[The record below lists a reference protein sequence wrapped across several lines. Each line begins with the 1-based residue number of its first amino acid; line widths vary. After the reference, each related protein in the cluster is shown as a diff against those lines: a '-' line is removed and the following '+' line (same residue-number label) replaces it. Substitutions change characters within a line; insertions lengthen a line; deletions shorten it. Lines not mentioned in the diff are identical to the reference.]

1 MKTQNHGV
9 VRLNIPAGPEGMND
23 LTDDQLSQR
32 LRQGE
37 KRAFDALVT
46 RYASLIRRKAS
57 AYRQTGLEEEDLI
70 QEAVLGLLSAAE
82 SYDDQ
87 AGASFRTFAGLCIE
101 RRLLTACRS
110 AARQKHIPLNQ
121 YVSLND
127 EIDRKLVES
136 QLASID
142 LMNPENLV
150 ISREDMERERRR
162 IEQTLS
168 GLEFKVLALYLSGR
182 TYEEIAEKLTVSPKA
197 VDNALQRIRRKLRG
211 SVS

>member
-1 MKTQNHGV
+1 M
-9 VRLNIPAGPEGMND
+9 NIPAGPEGMND

>member
-1 MKTQNHGV
+1 
-9 VRLNIPAGPEGMND
+9 MND

>member
-1 MKTQNHGV
+1 MNV
-9 VRLNIPAGPEGMND
+9 PAGPEGMEG

-32 LRQGE
+32 LRKGD
-37 KRAFDALVT
+37 KSAFDALVT
-46 RYASLIRRKAS
+46 RYASFVRSKAS

-82 SYDDQ
+82 SYDNQ
-87 AGASFRTFAGLCIE
+87 TGASFQTFAGICIE

-127 EIDRKLVES
+127 EIDRKLAES

-150 ISREDMERERRR
+150 ISREDMKRVRRR

-182 TYEEIAEKLTVSPKA
+182 TYEEIAEKLSVSPKA
-197 VDNALQRIRRKLRG
+197 VDNALQRIRRKLRN

>member
-1 MKTQNHGV
+1 
-9 VRLNIPAGPEGMND
+9 LNIPAGPEGMND